1 MTMYTKRQALD
12 DAKRIWTDELL
23 GGSLEKFDLVK
34 ILTKTPSMA
43 RMMLNAFGFDE
54 IANVHWVGWQGMNLL
69 GEVWARRYLAHGGE
83 LVQSKGHFYLKD
95 FTPAQAENLHYINE
109 RAAHGK
115 PLDIGRQ
122 VSTAQEWAMTRL
134 ALVEI
139 DENGKVRAGRSDGD
153 EIKGRWLRM
162 NTDDSPDKYIHWYSR
177 QCRMAYHL
185 AQGKP
190 ELIDPLREK
199 APDDS
204 PQWYWLINAAIA
216 AGDMKLACLL
226 RSIRKNDLATVAQV
240 QGKYRLIK
248 RENLDASD
256 EKFYETCRGK
266 LLEEHKARTMELF
279 SKMNGAEAAAEMRKA
294 RVLPS
299 EAAKMSVTK
308 DDAVEEARSEMSEDE
323 MYVTTIEI
331 KEKPTDEAANEK
343 GTLFEEE
350 ASA

>member
-1 MTMYTKRQALD
+1 MTMYTKKQALD

-23 GGSLEKFDLVK
+23 GGRLETFDFVK
-34 ILTKTPSMA
+34 ILAKTPSVA
-43 RMMLNAFGFDE
+43 RMMVNAFGYDE
-54 IANVHWVGWQGMNLL
+54 IANVHWMGWQGMNLL

-109 RAAHGK
+109 KAAAGK
-115 PLDIGRQ
+115 PTDIGRQ

-139 DENGKVRAGRSDGD
+139 DDNGKVRAARSDGD
-153 EIKGRWLRM
+153 ELKGHWLRM
-162 NTDDSPDKYIHWYSR
+162 KTGDSPDKYIRWYSG
-177 QCRMAYHL
+177 QCWLAYHQ

-190 ELIDPLREK
+190 ELIDPLREE
-199 APDDS
+199 APEDS

-216 AGDMKLACLL
+216 SGDMKLACWL
-226 RSIRKNDLATVAQV
+226 RLIRENDLATVAQV

-248 RENLDASD
+248 RENLDKAD
-256 EKFYETCRGK
+256 EEAYETCRGK
-266 LLEEHKARTMELF
+266 LLEKHKARLMEMF
-279 SKMNGAEAAAEMRKA
+279 TKMNGAEAAAEMRKA

-299 EAAKMSVTK
+299 EAAKMSVRK
-308 DDAVEEARSEMSEDE
+308 DDAAEEARSEMTEDE
-323 MYVTTIEI
+323 KYETTIEI
-331 KEKPTDEAANEK
+331 KEKPTDDAANED
-343 GTLFEEE
+343 GSLFEEE